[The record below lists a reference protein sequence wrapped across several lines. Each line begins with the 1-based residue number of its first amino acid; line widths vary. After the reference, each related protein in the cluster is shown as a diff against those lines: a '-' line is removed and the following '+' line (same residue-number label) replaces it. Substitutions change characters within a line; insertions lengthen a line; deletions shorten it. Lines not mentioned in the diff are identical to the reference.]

1 MLTDSGFRIC
11 ATNEIS
17 DKRKESNPINE
28 LTKPTFMGGGGD
40 RREDF
45 YFENQNQV
53 NVMETMYQQTT
64 TESCELLELVYSH

>member
-1 MLTDSGFRIC
+1 
-11 ATNEIS
+11 
-17 DKRKESNPINE
+17 
-28 LTKPTFMGGGGD
+28 MGGGGD